1 MNVLLLQRIDK
12 LTRIITGCHD
22 GTVRINELGKAE
34 PVLQF
39 VASPGW

>member
-1 MNVLLLQRIDK
+1 VLQVQRTDK

-22 GTVRINELGKAE
+22 GTVRIHELGKAE

-39 VASPGW
+39 LASPGW